1 MRCDSVKQLY
11 VPQYETLKVELI
23 LEEVKNDVECLS
35 YLPCPKEIVKLPKQY
50 LVNLIY
56 GVIGEDF
63 ARWVFSRI
71 EDRNAKVTVQKDL
84 MINLDDDLAAA
95 FFNSSAVSL

>member
-1 MRCDSVKQLY
+1 M
-11 VPQYETLKVELI
+11 
-23 LEEVKNDVECLS
+23 EEVKNDEECLS
-35 YLPCPKEIVKLPKQY
+35 YLPCAKEIIKLPKQY

-56 GVIGEDF
+56 AVIGEDF
-63 ARWVFSRI
+63 ARWVWKRI
-71 EDRNAKVTVQKDL
+71 EDRNAKVTVEKDL